1 MKHSKSR
8 LMKSKSMDR
17 LSMCLLGFLFCTC
30 LRFPLTF
37 ALLGFGGRSITLQAN
52 RTQHLCNPLCAQLV
66 AKSQVLLPIQAPA
79 GLSRWGMI
87 RKDETSMR
95 DGWMIL
101 SRWGMIRK
109 DETSMRDGWMILVT
123 SDTFGYSWW
132 TTNLNKQPIKLWVI
146 GTMVKYTV
154 PI

>member
-1 MKHSKSR
+1 
-8 LMKSKSMDR
+8 
-17 LSMCLLGFLFCTC
+17 
-30 LRFPLTF
+30 
-37 ALLGFGGRSITLQAN
+37 
-52 RTQHLCNPLCAQLV
+52 
-66 AKSQVLLPIQAPA
+66 
-79 GLSRWGMI
+79 
-87 RKDETSMR
+87 
-95 DGWMIL
+95 MIL